1 MTAGAP
7 PLMQEKTQEKDPRD
21 FIAVSWNLHKGRS
34 PLGFKAWGAMRH
46 WVQSTPADAYFLQE
60 AQAQRQNLEIA
71 SGIGEAIQVPD
82 SIASS
87 LSRADPGNALW
98 DCQATDI
105 ATELKLQLAL
115 GTTVVK
121 QSRRHGNAILSPHA
135 LDLGGRWD
143 ISAHRFERRGLL
155 VASIAFAEQRVT
167 LLCAHLALTRAA
179 RLRQMHW
186 IAQWIV
192 DDAPA
197 GPLILA
203 GDFNDWRNDSA
214 ALFGTIGL
222 VEVAASLGHKG
233 KTFPS
238 FSPALALDKMFV
250 RGMTPLEWLVP
261 GRKTAWLSDHL
272 PYMARLRVD

>member
-1 MTAGAP
+1 MP
-7 PLMQEKTQEKDPRD
+7 PHSHPGTDPRD

-46 WVQSTPADAYFLQE
+46 WVQSTPADVYFLQE
-60 AQAQRQNLEIA
+60 AQAQRQNLPI
-71 SGIGEAIQVPD
+71 SGGIGATPAAD
-82 SIASS
+82 SIGTTGTT
-87 LSRADPGNALW
+87 LSAIPPGSALW
-98 DCQATDI
+98 HCQATDI
-105 ATELKLQLAL
+105 ATELKLQFEL
-115 GTTVVK
+115 GTTVAK
-121 QSRRHGNAILSPHA
+121 HSRRHGNAILSPHP

-155 VASIAFAEQRVT
+155 AASIGFADRRVT

-197 GPLILA
+197 GPLVLA

-222 VEVAASLGHKG
+222 IEVAASLGHKG

-250 RGMTPLEWLVP
+250 RGMTPLEWMVP

-272 PYMARLRVD
+272 PYMARLRVE

>member
-1 MTAGAP
+1 MKIDPHAP
-7 PLMQEKTQEKDPRD
+7 APHAANEFVAL
-21 FIAVSWNLHKGRS
+21 SWNLHKGRS

-46 WVQSTPADAYFLQE
+46 WVQSMPADAYFLQE
-60 AQAQRQNLEIA
+60 AQARRQNATLSSRVSDA
-71 SGIGEAIQVPD
+71 LHAAGISYGNGGGP
-82 SIASS
+82 S
-87 LSRADPGNALW
+87 ADALW

-105 ATELKLQLAL
+105 ARELKLQLAL
-115 GTTVVK
+115 GDTVVR
-121 QSRRHGNAILSPHA
+121 QSKRHGNAILSPHP

-155 VASIAFAEQRVT
+155 VATIVVDARRIT

-179 RLRQMHW
+179 RLRQMQW
-186 IAQWIV
+186 IAEWIV
-192 DDAPA
+192 ASAPA

-214 ALFGTIGL
+214 ALFGAIGL
-222 VEVAASLGHKG
+222 SEVATALGHHG

-250 RGMTPLEWLVP
+250 REMTPLEWIAP
-261 GRKTAWLSDHL
+261 RHKTAWLSDHL